1 MKNLLLR
8 FLRIDDTL
16 VKKQDETNE
25 ILASVLEE
33 LKGIR
38 LAIENNN
45 KAHGITKE
53 NGY

>member
-38 LAIENNN
+38 LAIETNN

>member
-16 VKKQDETNE
+16 VKKQDETNYILYK
-25 ILASVLEE
+25 ILAE
-33 LKGIR
+33 LHRSRK
-38 LAIENNN
+38 AIETNN
-45 KAHGITKE
+45 KAHGITEE